1 MVDTWLMLKSLGFYS
16 TLRQGIWLAGQGGP
30 GIATHADVFTSPS
43 IQQAQ
48 RETTGDLGSFF
59 GFLNPKMKKWNFT
72 WEIVDKLEVAKLG
85 KERR

>member
-1 MVDTWLMLKSLGFYS
+1 MVDAKVIGVLQHSEA
-16 TLRQGIWLAGQGGP
+16 RHLARGP
-30 GIATHADVFTSPS
+30 GRSRYSHHADVFTSPS